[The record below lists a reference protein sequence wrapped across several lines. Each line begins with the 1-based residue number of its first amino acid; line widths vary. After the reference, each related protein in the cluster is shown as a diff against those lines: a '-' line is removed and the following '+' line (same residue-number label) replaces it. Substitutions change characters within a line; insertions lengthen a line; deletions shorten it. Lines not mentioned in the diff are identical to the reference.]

1 MTIKKTMPKAIY
13 YQLQLFTKLVH
24 DGDDELWKIEEIQ
37 LYDKITDAY
46 REAKNFISDPE
57 NTGTRGANISEV
69 TTTYE
74 TNENGTTTITEH
86 YRTVIDL

>member
-13 YQLQLFTKLVH
+13 YQLQLFTRLVH
-24 DGDDELWKIEEIQ
+24 DGEDELWKIEEIRQ
-37 LYDKITDAY
+37 FDKITTAY
-46 REAKNFISDPE
+46 REAKNFIEGPE
-57 NTGTRGANISEV
+57 NAGNKGANISEV

-74 TNENGTTTITEH
+74 TNEDGTTTITEH